1 MEEVEN
7 GECYEYDE
15 EGHAMCNGAKRKYI
29 RFFGTSSVFPGFF
42 RFGPKRYRKG
52 SPISGAPR
60 KILRLLHIQPFSFS
74 PSLPPFYVLSF
85 LQIPFLTVASHDTHG
100 PFPTKILI
108 ERILNRP
115 RLLPTDPMID
125 PTKNARKKKNT
136 KMGSGEGFSLFFVF
150 SLPLPHFPYAQP
162 GKMKEEEE
170 RRRRRRKGAHF
181 HVRTHSPLPQNPGTG
196 KNPSF
201 PSSHP
206 LTSSFPVL
214 LLLKGQVRNF
224 TWMKKSWGIEQCHG
238 GLRTVF
244 VVVLVSYFFEAK

>member
-1 MEEVEN
+1 MGNATNMTGKDTQCAMEQKGN
-7 GECYEYDE
+7 TFD
-15 EGHAMCNGAKRKYI
+15 
-29 RFFGTSSVFPGFF
+29 FFGTSSVFPGFL

-52 SPISGAPR
+52 SPIRGAPR

-85 LQIPFLTVASHDTHG
+85 LQTPFLTVASHDTHG

-115 RLLPTDPMID
+115 RLLPDRPTLD
-125 PTKNARKKKNT
+125 PTKNARKEKNT

-170 RRRRRRKGAHF
+170 EEEEEGGPF
-181 HVRTHSPLPQNPGTG
+181 PCPHSLPSPTKSRHG
-196 KNPSF
+196 KKSLF
-201 PSSHP
+201 SLLSSP
-206 LTSSFPVL
+206 YL
-214 LLLKGQVRNF
+214 LLSRPPPPQRSSEKFYVDEEKLGV
-224 TWMKKSWGIEQCHG
+224 
-238 GLRTVF
+238 
-244 VVVLVSYFFEAK
+244 